1 MGGGE
6 EDKERERKG
15 GTQRGRRRMGQMG
28 GGGVGEIEGVGK
40 RVEGNGRGGGKMAVR
55 RPTTQYSREEE
66 V

>member
-1 MGGGE
+1 
-6 EDKERERKG
+6 
-15 GTQRGRRRMGQMG
+15 MGQMG
-28 GGGVGEIEGVGK
+28 GGGVGEIEGKGEGVGK